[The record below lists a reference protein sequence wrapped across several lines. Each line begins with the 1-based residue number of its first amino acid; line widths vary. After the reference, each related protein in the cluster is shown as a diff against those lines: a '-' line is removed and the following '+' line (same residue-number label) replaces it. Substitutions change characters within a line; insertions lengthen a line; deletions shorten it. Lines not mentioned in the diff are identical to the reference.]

1 MLFLLLFW
9 VSPIHV
15 PGIEQPILAAH
26 NSIRARVGVPPLD
39 WSKWLAEIAQKRAD
53 ELISSG
59 EFSHRHGWSFGE
71 NLYEIRGEPANPKEV
86 VLDWA
91 SEMPDYNY
99 AANSCRNVCGHYT
112 QIVWRDTR
120 RVGCAAS
127 RTGVRTV
134 VVCEYDPPGNFVG
147 QRPY

>member
-1 MLFLLLFW
+1 MLLLLLFW
-9 VSPIHV
+9 ASHVS
-15 PGIEQPILAAH
+15 GIEQPMVAAH

-39 WSKWLAEIAQKRAD
+39 WSKSLAEIAQKRAD

-59 EFSHRHGWSFGE
+59 EFNHRRGWSYGE
-71 NLYEIRGEPANPKEV
+71 NLYEINGEAANPKEV

-91 SEMPDYNY
+91 SEMTDYNY
-99 AANSCRNVCGHYT
+99 AGNSCRKVCGHYT

-120 RVGCAAS
+120 KIGCAAS
-127 RTGVRTV
+127 RAGVRTV
-134 VVCEYDPPGNFVG
+134 FVCEYDPPGNFVG